1 MKIKSKLETLSR
13 QGASLYSMG
22 VGPIADFFEG
32 SGKVVGL
39 VAITDCSDGREKYRI
54 YPEGHLFVG

>member
-1 MKIKSKLETLSR
+1 MVVIDDS
-13 QGASLYSMG
+13 GFAAG

-39 VAITDCSDGREKYRI
+39 VAITDCTDGGEQYLI
-54 YPEGHLFVG
+54 YLEGHLFVC